1 VVAICDS
8 PQYFGQLK
16 EKLSIITKAWFAQ
29 KDFTD
34 LTVLRDFQD
43 SIAKSFRDQE
53 DERDQFFGLSL
64 RELIHEYKY
73 QVLVLFKCLLLQPK
87 VQLAV
92 VGVWYQTDQ
101 WQMLFFGTNCE
112 RLCMIQFSL
121 ISLIPGLI
129 RHLED
134 CADPAFNAY
143 EENLVMPTSLKTS
156 ERASLLSY
164 IGLPLQIF
172 GKGSL
177 FGPYTPLQQ
186 LDVLADHDTNSY
198 VVGSTNSL
206 LLDQKD
212 RYSDIF
218 INLDEGVISFSSQP
232 LRAALALTVPD
243 RRWIDFLTQTV
254 YDTWDE
260 TNPGRPNTLGYA
272 GSEEFIRLQFEE
284 YLLSLLSA
292 VKYRLYVEKHKDDPK
307 ALLHEVDGDPAN
319 EFGSDWVKAW
329 MQTENFRV
337 FNKFTDS
344 HIFDIVEP
352 NHPCTGGLTI
362 EDVQRRLAAQVA
374 ELHLDERFNSGREVI
389 GKHLATGQA
398 RVSEAFNNLW
408 ADIEK
413 KREEQRRRA
422 AERQAG
428 AVSGELE
435 GEVETNGRAS
445 NGIRYPR
452 APDLAQAQAAVH
464 AASQKAGAYFSSWG
478 AWASEK
484 RKQGWGRT
492 ASGTSQPE
500 KDSSLKRLSLVDR
513 AKSEKESVTPPT
525 GFAADK
531 KERPLSMEKR
541 RSAEKRMSGIPV
553 KLTQDM
559 AGPDTAGS
567 HIAEPVSDAKEENKV
582 IS

>member
-1 VVAICDS
+1 
-8 PQYFGQLK
+8 
-16 EKLSIITKAWFAQ
+16 
-29 KDFTD
+29 
-34 LTVLRDFQD
+34 
-43 SIAKSFRDQE
+43 
-53 DERDQFFGLSL
+53 
-64 RELIHEYKY
+64 
-73 QVLVLFKCLLLQPK
+73 
-87 VQLAV
+87 
-92 VGVWYQTDQ
+92 
-101 WQMLFFGTNCE
+101 MLFFGTHCE

-129 RHLED
+129 RRLED
-134 CADPAFNAY
+134 CADPAFNTY
-143 EENLVMPTSLKTS
+143 EENLVPPTSLKTS

-164 IGLPLQIF
+164 VGLPLQIF

-186 LDVLADHDTNSY
+186 LDILADHDTKSY

-218 INLDEGVISFSSQP
+218 INLDEGTISFSNLQ
-232 LRAALALTVPD
+232 LQRALALTVPD

-254 YDTWDE
+254 NDTWDE

-284 YLLSLLSA
+284 YLLALLSA

-307 ALLHEVDGDPAN
+307 ALLNEVEGDPAN
-319 EFGSDWVKAW
+319 EFGADWTKAW

-337 FNKFTDS
+337 FNKITDS

-362 EDVQRRLAAQVA
+362 EDVQRRLAAQVS
-374 ELHLDERFNSGREVI
+374 ELHLDERFNSGREAI

-422 AERQAG
+422 AEQKANGETDADPSQKAANG
-428 AVSGELE
+428 A
-435 GEVETNGRAS
+435 
-445 NGIRYPR
+445 RYPK
-452 APDLAQAQAAVH
+452 APDLTQAQAAVS
-464 AASQKAGAYFSSWG
+464 AAGQRAGAYLSSWG

-484 RKQGWGRT
+484 RKTGWGRT
-492 ASGTSQPE
+492 PSGNAQQE
-500 KDSSLKRLSLVDR
+500 KDSTLKRFSLVDKVRNDKDASGSTTASGYPADRKERPRSGEKRLSV
-513 AKSEKESVTPPT
+513 
-525 GFAADK
+525 
-531 KERPLSMEKR
+531 EKR
-541 RSAEKRMSGIPV
+541 ISLAIRPPSSGTDDKVTGTNAAAPSV
-553 KLTQDM
+553 
-559 AGPDTAGS
+559 A
-567 HIAEPVSDAKEENKV
+567 DAKEASASTAPEAAEKKDDTVASEV
-582 IS
+582 IFEAQDAKTDGK